1 MKKLTAVF
9 LTIILI
15 FSMVG
20 CNQPSTSN
28 DEGNTTTEN
37 TNDENDST
45 KTNINGGRDTTTAD
59 CYVLG
64 VTANGFVASIN
75 GVGDVFVKYSNA
87 NQHIELFDTVI
98 VEYYEADLIE
108 KAGTYT
114 DPGDEKATYSYTVAS
129 PISVRVADPSKGEPV
144 FG

>member
-1 MKKLTAVF
+1 MKKLTALF

-28 DEGNTTTEN
+28 GEGNTTTEN
-37 TNDENDST
+37 TNDENNFI
-45 KTNINGGRDTTTAD
+45 KTNVNGESDATTAY
-59 CYVLG
+59 CYVLE
-64 VTANGFVASIN
+64 VTANGFVANIN
-75 GVGDVFVKYSNA
+75 GVGDVFIKYANA
-87 NQHIELFDTVI
+87 KQHIEEFDTVI
-98 VEYYEADLIE
+98 VEYYKANLIE

-114 DPGDEKATYSYTVAS
+114 DPSDEKATYSYTVAS

>member
-1 MKKLTAVF
+1 MKKLTALF

-20 CNQPSTSN
+20 CNQPFTSN
-28 DEGNTTTEN
+28 GESDA
-37 TNDENDST
+37 
-45 KTNINGGRDTTTAD
+45 TTAY

-64 VTANGFVASIN
+64 VTANGFVAHIN
-75 GVGDVFVKYSNA
+75 GVGDVFIKYANA
-87 NQHIELFDTVI
+87 KQHIEEFDTVI
-98 VEYYEADLIE
+98 VEYYKANLIE

-114 DPGDEKATYSYTVAS
+114 DPSDEKATYSYTVAS
-129 PISVRVADPSKGEPV
+129 PISVRVADPSKGELV

>member
-9 LTIILI
+9 LIIILI

-28 DEGNTTTEN
+28 DEGNTTT
-37 TNDENDST
+37 
-45 KTNINGGRDTTTAD
+45 AD

-75 GVGDVFVKYSNA
+75 GVGEVFVKYSNA

-114 DPGDEKATYSYTVAS
+114 DPGDEKATYLYTVAS

>member
-1 MKKLTAVF
+1 MKEATTTKKLTALF
-9 LTIILI
+9 WTIILI

-28 DEGNTTTEN
+28 GESDA
-37 TNDENDST
+37 
-45 KTNINGGRDTTTAD
+45 TTAY

-64 VTANGFVASIN
+64 VTADGFVANIN
-75 GVGDVFVKYSNA
+75 GVGDVFIKYANA
-87 NQHIELFDTVI
+87 KQHIEEFDTVI
-98 VEYYEADLIE
+98 VEYYKANLIE

-114 DPGDEKATYSYTVAS
+114 DPSNEKATYSYTVAS